1 MNAVNVVSGQGVHK
15 AFGYNYTNFFSD
27 IIEKY
32 NPFCFLKFT
41 RNFIRP
47 EDSRKQKAP
56 KFTVEAACQMDGCP
70 AKVTIQELAC
80 GKKNF
85 QNIFTLNFQGN
96 IKHKRGDLKARRLID
111 AKKTGIY
118 SKFQN
123 NLNLKPSNL
132 FKGKLGL
139 LDQNQ
144 YGFNN
149 RSGAGKCVYFSKYL
163 FTG

>member
-70 AKVTIQELAC
+70 AKVTIQQLAC
-80 GKKNF
+80 GRNNF
-85 QNIFTLNFQGN
+85 ENIFTLTFQGN
-96 IKHKRGDLKARRLID
+96 IKHKRGDLKARRLIS
-111 AKKTGIY
+111 AKKPILIQ
-118 SKFQN
+118 S
-123 NLNLKPSNL
+123 
-132 FKGKLGL
+132 FK
-139 LDQNQ
+139 
-144 YGFNN
+144 
-149 RSGAGKCVYFSKYL
+149 
-163 FTG
+163 TTET